1 MKICG
6 IVAEYNPFHNGH
18 YYHLQEAKR
27 ISSADYI
34 IVVMGGNFMQ
44 RGTPAIMDKY
54 ERTRVALSCGA
65 DLVIELPS
73 YYATGSA
80 EYFANGAV
88 SLLSKLGAV
97 DSLCFGSEC
106 GDISI
111 LKKLAGI
118 IVDETESYQHCLQSH
133 LREGNTYPVARSA
146 AILQVCPEISSSITI
161 LNSPNNILGIEYI
174 KSIIRQKSSLDPL
187 TMKRFG
193 SDYHDKRL
201 GLNQSSS
208 SALREALWSGIPLSE
223 LCDQMPRA
231 AYDILDNYLQHNE
244 LLHLNDFSEI
254 MYYKLLSERQKGF
267 EDFIDVSS
275 ALSDRI
281 CNNLYKFDGYE
292 AFCNLLKT
300 KEVTYT
306 RISRCLYHI
315 MLNMRKDDLDLY
327 MNELDI
333 TPYARVL
340 GFKKEATPIFSE
352 IDKKSQIPLI
362 TKLADAKNL
371 LSEPAYEMLQKEI
384 TINDIYSSI
393 RASKAKVPMYNEYST
408 PIVIV

>member
-1 MKICG
+1 MKVCG
-6 IVAEYNPFHNGH
+6 IVAEYNPLHNGH
-18 YYHLQEAKR
+18 LYHLQEAKR
-27 ISSADYI
+27 ISEADYT

-54 ERTRVALSCGA
+54 ERTRAALSCGA
-65 DLVIELPS
+65 DLVLELPS

-80 EYFANGAV
+80 EYFATGAV
-88 SLLSKLGAV
+88 SLLHKLGVV
-97 DSLCFGSEC
+97 DTLCFGSEC
-106 GDISI
+106 GDVEL
-111 LKKLAGI
+111 LKRIAHI
-118 IVDETESYQHCLQSH
+118 IVEETESYQSCLQSH
-133 LREGNTYPVARSA
+133 LRAGNTFPVARSA
-146 AILQVCPEISSSITI
+146 AIMSVCPEISSSITI

-174 KSIIRQKSSLDPL
+174 KSIIRQESSIVPI

-201 GLNQSSS
+201 GINQSSS

-223 LCDQMPRA
+223 LHDQMPEA
-231 AYDILDNYLQHNE
+231 AYNILENYLQNNQ

-254 MYYKLLSERQKGF
+254 MYYKLLSEHHKGF
-267 EDFIDVSS
+267 EDYIDVSP

-281 CNNLYKFDGYE
+281 CKNLYKFDGYE
-292 AFCNLLKT
+292 AFCDLLKT

-315 MLNMRKDDLDLY
+315 MLNMHKNDLDLY
-327 MNELDI
+327 MNELGI

-340 GFKKEATPIFSE
+340 GFRKEATPIFSE
-352 IDKKSQIPLI
+352 IDKKTQIPLV
-362 TKLADAKNL
+362 TKLADAQNI
-371 LSEPAYEMLQKEI
+371 LSEQAYEMLQKEI

-408 PIVIV
+408 PIVII